1 MWCCFVFIF
10 TLSCEMHHLNANV
23 VSYSVMD
30 FLMISWGLQLM
41 SLSDGSNGEIRGND
55 EEKKLE
61 TLLQPAC
68 LVTDPD
74 VT

>member
-1 MWCCFVFIF
+1 
-10 TLSCEMHHLNANV
+10 MHHLNANV

>member
-1 MWCCFVFIF
+1 
-10 TLSCEMHHLNANV
+10 
-23 VSYSVMD
+23 
-30 FLMISWGLQLM
+30 MISWGLQLM

-68 LVTDPD
+68 FDTD
-74 VT
+74 TNAM